1 MLFVAG
7 NELLVV
13 VLRVVEEVDGA
24 SVDENGGNGY
34 WVNETRLREV
44 ELKVMELQGKLEGWG
59 CEWSR
64 SGGY

>member
-7 NELLVV
+7 KELLVV
-13 VLRVVEEVDGA
+13 VSRVVEEVDGA

-34 WVNETRLREV
+34 WVNEIRLREV
-44 ELKVMELQGKLEGWG
+44 ELKVMELQEKLEGWG